1 MHRNLIRA
9 RLALL
14 PAMLLALPACAARTT
29 NAPETPP
36 ANAQQP
42 LPLKLT
48 PRPTTAAVTE
58 ADLMTRL
65 YIFADDSMMGRQF
78 GREGNFKGTEYI
90 ARELR
95 RLGIAPAGENGT
107 YFQGLPLTLR
117 RFTDRTAIEVNGKS
131 LRWIEDFVAVP
142 GRAAPR
148 EVPVGGQ
155 IIFGGI
161 AGDTA
166 RQITPAQAAG
176 KVVVLVP
183 NPQGQ
188 GGLQVGPRG
197 TGNNASARFA
207 DATAIVTVDLH
218 TTALGARHQINNPV
232 AQRDN
237 PDAPAAAPV
246 PLTLRMTSQAA
257 TTAFGRALDGVAPG
271 TALGTVTQSTIEFD
285 EVKVPHYGRNVI
297 GLIPGSDPALKGQY
311 VLISAHNDHVGYAA
325 APVDHDSLYAF
336 NHAELVA
343 RFVGKDTIRASSPE
357 LRAGIRVNVD
367 SLRRIRPM
375 RLDSIRNGADDDGS
389 GSMAVLEI
397 AEAVAAMPVKPK
409 RSILFV
415 WHTGEE
421 AGLLG
426 AAHFVQNP
434 TVPRDSIVAN
444 INMDMVGRGRAD
456 DLPGG
461 GPGYVG
467 VIGANRLSTDIGSAV
482 ERINKTQPQP
492 LKLDYRFDDDV
503 RATLG
508 SSYNNIYGR
517 SDHARYAAVNIPIVF
532 FFTGLHADYHQVTDE
547 PQYIDYP
554 NYTKITKYVNDL
566 LLDIANA
573 AKRPAVNVPRT

>member
-1 MHRNLIRA
+1 MHRKPIRA
-9 RLALL
+9 RFALL
-14 PAMLLALPACAARTT
+14 PAVLLALPLLAQ
-29 NAPETPP
+29 
-36 ANAQQP
+36 AQQP
-42 LPLKLT
+42 LPLKRT
-48 PRPTTAAVTE
+48 PRPTAATITE

-95 RLGIAPAGENGT
+95 RLGIQPAGENGT

-117 RFTDRTAIEVNGKS
+117 RFTDGTSITVNGRA
-131 LRWIEDFVAVP
+131 LRWIDDFVAVP

-148 EVPVGGQ
+148 SLPAGAEIV
-155 IIFGGI
+155 FGGI
-161 AGDTA
+161 AGDTS
-166 RQITPAQAAG
+166 RQIAPALAAG

-188 GGLQVGPRG
+188 GGLQMGPRG
-197 TGNNASARFA
+197 TGNNAAPRFP
-207 DATAIVTVDLH
+207 DAAAIVTVDLQN
-218 TTALGARHQINNPV
+218 TARGARLQINNPI
-232 AQRDN
+232 AQRDAQN
-237 PDAPAAAPV
+237 AEPV
-246 PLTLRMTSQAA
+246 PPGPLTVRMTSDAA
-257 TTAFGRALDGVAPG
+257 TTAFGRALDGVSPG
-271 TALGTVTQSTIEFD
+271 TTLGNITASVIQFD
-285 EVKVPHYGRNVI
+285 EVKVPQYGRNVI
-297 GLIPGSDPALKGQY
+297 GMIPGSDPALKGQY
-311 VLISAHNDHVGYAA
+311 VLISAHNDHVGYTTT
-325 APVDHDSLYAF
+325 PVDHDSLYAF

-343 RFVGKDTIRASSPE
+343 RFVGKDTIRASSQD
-357 LRAGIRVNVD
+357 LRASIRVNVD

-409 RSILFV
+409 RSIIFM

-426 AAHFVQNP
+426 AAYFVQNP

-444 INMDMVGRGRAD
+444 INMDMVGRGRAE

-461 GPGYVG
+461 GPGYVA

-482 ERINKTQPQP
+482 ERINKAQPKP
-492 LKLDYRFDDDV
+492 LKLDYRFDEDV

-508 SSYNNIYGR
+508 QSYNNIYGR
-517 SDHARYAAVNIPIVF
+517 SDHARYASVNIPIVF

-554 NYTKITKYVNDL
+554 NYTAITRYVNEL

-573 AKRPAVNVPRT
+573 AKRPALNVPRT